1 MNNTRVSGMAAD
13 VVRFAHESIELE
25 TIRYENE
32 RSWPNPKFLQMIFEK
47 YRREYEFETFR
58 KEILPNLYPEIFDM
72 IFNRKKRNLEA
83 VFKLK
88 GYNSVKGIHEEVSS
102 PIYLRKF
109 SEVFNPY
116 INREIDAILGY
127 FGTSY
132 DEYVEQYQKEIES
145 DQEMANLIAFEYSI
159 WVWET
164 STVCFSDAEEEEGD
178 VISSLVTYHCDIATA
193 DRHISHVKR

>member
-1 MNNTRVSGMAAD
+1 MNNTRVGGMAAD

-109 SEVFNPY
+109 SEVFFPY
-116 INREIDAILGY
+116 INKEIDAILRF

-132 DEYVEQYQKEIES
+132 DEHVEEYQKAIES
-145 DQEMANLIAFEYSI
+145 DRKISDLVAFEYSL
-159 WVWET
+159 WET
-164 STVCFSDAEEEEGD
+164 YTWYDGGEMEGD
-178 VISSLVTYHCDIATA
+178 DYLQVYHCDIATA
-193 DRHISHVKR
+193 VVSSKY